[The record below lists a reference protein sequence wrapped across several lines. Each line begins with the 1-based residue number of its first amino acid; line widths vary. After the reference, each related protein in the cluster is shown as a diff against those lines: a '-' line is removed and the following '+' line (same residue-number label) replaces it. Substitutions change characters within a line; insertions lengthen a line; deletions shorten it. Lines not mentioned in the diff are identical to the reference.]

1 MRITLD
7 EAAIGHGLG
16 ADVPPLSI
24 TVADGVPTAI
34 AVEGDEQ
41 PLLVSVLLGGRTK
54 NSSGRVLVD
63 GREDPD
69 ELRTRTAL
77 VDTPWV
83 AEPTAGIAL
92 ATIVS
97 EEFAYAS
104 LPSSGRAVKSF
115 LAKHGL
121 ADYAALPIRSMP
133 AADRTRMFSE
143 LAALRG
149 GVDAL
154 IVTSPERHG
163 GWPHEWFGALTEIAA
178 RGLAVAIVTDAAT
191 AEILIRLGARDGY
204 APLPE
209 PQPESEPE
217 LDSTES

>member
-16 ADVPPLSI
+16 AEVPPLSV
-24 TVADGVPTAI
+24 TVAEGAPTAI
-34 AVEGDEQ
+34 AVEGAER

-54 NSSGRVLVD
+54 NSSGRVLID

-69 ELRTRTAL
+69 ELRRRTAL

-97 EEFAYAS
+97 EEFAFAS
-104 LPSSGRAVKSF
+104 LPTTGRAVKSF
-115 LAKHGL
+115 LAGLGL
-121 ADYAALPIRSMP
+121 ADYAGLPIRSLP
-133 AADRTRMFSE
+133 AAQRTRMFCE
-143 LAALRG
+143 LAALRA
-149 GVDAL
+149 GVEGL

-163 GWPHEWFGALTEIAA
+163 GLPEEWYGPLVEIAE
-178 RGLAVAIVTDAAT
+178 RGISVAIVTDAAT
-191 AEILIRLGARDGY
+191 AAILIGLGARDGY

-209 PQPESEPE
+209 PTE
-217 LDSTES
+217 LSITES